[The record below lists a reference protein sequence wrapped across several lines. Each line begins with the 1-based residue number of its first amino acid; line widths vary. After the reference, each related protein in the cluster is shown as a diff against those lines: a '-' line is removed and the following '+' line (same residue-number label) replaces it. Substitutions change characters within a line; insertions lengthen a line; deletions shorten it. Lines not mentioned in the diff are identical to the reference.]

1 MLRLSRLLLELVVAE
16 ESTIEKATRKGQI
29 SRFLYFGGLY
39 YYSCLSAGVEK
50 ACSYTNIYKPSILHY
65 NFFCTKNCVVLDFKY
80 FVLSIKKHSASW
92 ALLPIWR
99 KVDIYLKILKY

>member
-65 NFFCTKNCVVLDFKY
+65 NFFCTKELCGVGLQILF
-80 FVLSIKKHSASW
+80 FLSIKKNIQLHGLSSQFGE
-92 ALLPIWR
+92 R
-99 KVDIYLKILKY
+99 

>member
-80 FVLSIKKHSASW
+80 FVLSIKENIQLHGLSSQFGE
-92 ALLPIWR
+92 R
-99 KVDIYLKILKY
+99 